1 MFEKLRQLK
10 DEYDDLTHKLADS
23 SIMADMDAYQSYVK
37 RRSQIEPLVEKW
49 MEYEGI
55 EGEISACSSL
65 FDHEHDEELRQ
76 MALEE
81 IERLKERKGV
91 LHKQIN
97 DILTPDEDSQYKDRD
112 FIMEIRAG
120 TGGEESGL
128 FVGDLFRMY
137 SRYVQNMGW
146 KLDVVDSNP
155 TEIGGFKEIV
165 FSVEGENAYNYL
177 KFESGTH
184 RVQRVPITETSGRV
198 HTSAATVAVL
208 VEPKDV
214 EIEIRQEDLKIDV
227 YRSTGAGGQH
237 VNTTDSAVR
246 ITHIPS
252 GVVVTCQDER
262 SQHKNKAKA
271 MKHLRARLFAHAQ
284 EKQQSEF
291 SQVRKLQV
299 GTGDRSEKIRTYNY
313 PQNRITDHRIGL
325 SLYKLEMIMNGD
337 LNEMVSALV
346 QATKSQ
352 NTETK
357 NQVT

>member
-1 MFEKLRQLK
+1 MFEKLKQLK
-10 DEYDDLTHKLADS
+10 SEYEDLTHKLADS
-23 SIMADMDAYQSYVK
+23 SIMTDMSAYHSYAK
-37 RRSQIEPLVEKW
+37 KRSQIEPLVERW

-55 EGEISACSSL
+55 EQEISECNSL
-65 FDHEHDEELRQ
+65 LGNEHDEELRR

-81 IERLKERKGV
+81 IEGLEERKG
-91 LHKQIN
+91 LLIREI
-97 DILTPDEDSQYKDRD
+97 DDMLTPDENSQYKNRD

-128 FVGDLFRMY
+128 FAGDLFRMY
-137 SRYVQNMGW
+137 SRYIQNMGW

-165 FSVEGENAYNYL
+165 FSIEGENAYNCL
-177 KFESGTH
+177 KFEGGTH

-208 VEPKDV
+208 IEPADV
-214 EIEIRQEDLKIDV
+214 EIEIRQEDLKVDV

-246 ITHIPS
+246 LTHIPT

-271 MKHLRARLFAHAQ
+271 MKVLRARLFAHAQ

-325 SLYKLEMIMNGD
+325 SLYKLEIIMNGD
-337 LNEMVSALV
+337 LNEMVSSLAH
-346 QATKSQ
+346 AAKSQ
-352 NTETK
+352 NTEVSQRK
-357 NQVT
+357 S

>member
-1 MFEKLRQLK
+1 MFEELKQLK
-10 DEYDDLTHKLADS
+10 DEYEDLTHKLADP
-23 SIMADMDAYQSYVK
+23 SIMTDMSVYQSYAK
-37 RRSQIEPLVEKW
+37 KRSQIEPLVEKLI
-49 MEYEGI
+49 EYEGI
-55 EGEISACSSL
+55 EKEISACSSL
-65 FDHEHDEELRQ
+65 IKHEHDEELRQ
-76 MALEE
+76 MAMEE
-81 IERLKERKGV
+81 IEGLKERKAG
-91 LHKQIN
+91 LYKQID
-97 DILTPDEDSQYKDRD
+97 DILNPDEDSQYRNRD

-128 FVGDLFRMY
+128 FAGDLFRMY
-137 SRYVQNMGW
+137 SRYIQNMGW

-177 KFESGTH
+177 KFEGGTH
-184 RVQRVPITETSGRV
+184 RVQRVPITEASGRV

-208 VEPKDV
+208 VEPDDV
-214 EIEIRQEDLKIDV
+214 EIEVRQEDLKIDV

-337 LNEMVSALV
+337 LNEMVSALA
-346 QATKSQ
+346 QAAKGKDMESS
-352 NTETK
+352 
-357 NQVT
+357 

>member
-1 MFEKLRQLK
+1 MFEELKQLK
-10 DEYDDLTHKLADS
+10 DEYEDLTHKLADP
-23 SIMADMDAYQSYVK
+23 SIMADMSVYQSYAK
-37 RRSQIEPLVEKW
+37 KRSQIEPLVEKW
-49 MEYEGI
+49 MEYEMV
-55 EGEISACSSL
+55 EKEISACIAL
-65 FDHEHDEELRQ
+65 FEQEHDDELKQ
-76 MALEE
+76 MAMEE
-81 IERLKERKGV
+81 IEGLEARKGV
-91 LHKQIN
+91 LIKQID
-97 DILTPDEDSQYKDRD
+97 DILHPDEDSQYKNRD

-128 FVGDLFRMY
+128 FAGDLFRMY
-137 SRYVQNMGW
+137 SRYIQNMGW

-165 FSVEGENAYNYL
+165 FSIEGENAYNCL

-198 HTSAATVAVL
+198 HTSAATIAVL
-208 VEPKDV
+208 VEPEDV
-214 EIEIRQEDLKIDV
+214 EIDIRQEDLKIDV

-291 SQVRKLQV
+291 SQARKLQV

-337 LNEMVSALV
+337 LNEMVLALA
-346 QATKSQ
+346 QAAKE
-352 NTETK
+352 NGKEL
-357 NQVT
+357 

>member
-1 MFEKLRQLK
+1 
-10 DEYDDLTHKLADS
+10 ADS
-23 SIMADMDAYQSYVK
+23 STMTDMSTYQNYAK
-37 RRSQIEPLVEKW
+37 KRSQIEPLVEKL
-49 MEYEGI
+49 MEYEAV
-55 EGEISACSSL
+55 EKEISACNSL
-65 FDHEHDEELRQ
+65 LTHEHDEELRK

-81 IERLKERKGV
+81 IEGLEARKGG
-91 LHKQIN
+91 LIKQID
-97 DILTPDEDSQYKDRD
+97 DILNPDEESQYKNRD

-128 FVGDLFRMY
+128 FAGDLFRMY
-137 SRYVQNMGW
+137 SRYIQNMGW

-155 TEIGGFKEIV
+155 TEIGGFKEII
-165 FSVEGENAYNYL
+165 FSVEGENSYNCL
-177 KFESGTH
+177 KLESGTH
-184 RVQRVPITETSGRV
+184 RVQRVPVTETSGRV
-198 HTSAATVAVL
+198 HTSAATVAVM
-208 VEPKDV
+208 VEPEDV

-337 LNEMVSALV
+337 LNEIVSALA
-346 QATKSQ
+346 QAAKGKG
-352 NTETK
+352 TEISS
-357 NQVT
+357 

>member
-1 MFEKLRQLK
+1 MFEKLKQLK
-10 DEYDDLTHKLADS
+10 DEYDDLTHKLADT
-23 SIMADMDAYQSYVK
+23 SIMTDMSAYQSYAK
-37 RRSQIEPLVEKW
+37 KRSQIEPLVEKW

-55 EGEISACSSL
+55 EQEISSCNSL
-65 FDHEHDEELRQ
+65 LGNEHDEELRK
-76 MALEE
+76 MALDE
-81 IERLKERKGV
+81 IEGLEERKGV
-91 LHKQIN
+91 LIKQIE
-97 DILTPDEDSQYKDRD
+97 DILMPDEDAQYKNRD

-128 FVGDLFRMY
+128 FAGDLFRMY
-137 SRYVQNMGW
+137 SRYIQNMGW
-146 KLDVVDSNP
+146 KMDVVDSNP

-165 FSVEGENAYNYL
+165 FSVEGENAYNCL

-184 RVQRVPITETSGRV
+184 RVQRVPITETGGRV
-198 HTSAATVAVL
+198 HTSAATVAIL
-208 VEPKDV
+208 IEPEDV
-214 EIEIRQEDLKIDV
+214 EIEVRQEDLRIDV

-246 ITHIPS
+246 ITHVPS

-271 MKHLRARLFAHAQ
+271 MKVLRARLFAHAE

-291 SQVRKLQV
+291 SNVRKLQV

-325 SLYKLEMIMNGD
+325 SLYKLEIIMDGD
-337 LNEMVSALV
+337 LNEMVAALV
-346 QATKSQ
+346 QAAKEQ
-352 NTETK
+352 RAEDNK
-357 NQVT
+357 

>member
-1 MFEKLRQLK
+1 MFEELKQLK
-10 DEYDDLTHKLADS
+10 DEYEDLTHKLADL
-23 SIMADMDAYQSYVK
+23 SIMTDMSAYQSHAK
-37 RRSQIEPLVEKW
+37 RRSQIEPLVEKLT
-49 MEYEGI
+49 EYEGI
-55 EGEISACSSL
+55 EEEISSCNSL
-65 FDHEHDEELRQ
+65 LDGEHDEELKR

-81 IERLKERKGV
+81 IEGLKEKKSV
-91 LHKQIN
+91 LHRQIE
-97 DILTPDEDSQYKDRD
+97 DILNPDEDSQYKNRD

-128 FVGDLFRMY
+128 FAGDLFRMY
-137 SRYVQNMGW
+137 SRYIQNMGW
-146 KLDVVDSNP
+146 KLDVMNSNP

-165 FSVEGENAYNYL
+165 FSIEGENAYNCL

-208 VEPKDV
+208 VEPDDV
-214 EIEIRQEDLKIDV
+214 EIEVRQEDLRIDV

-291 SQVRKLQV
+291 SQTRKLQV

-325 SLYKLEMIMNGD
+325 SLYKLEMIMDGD
-337 LNEMVSALV
+337 LTEIVSALA
-346 QATKSQ
+346 QAAKGK
-352 NTETK
+352 ETA
-357 NQVT
+357 NDHA